1 MSEELLTGNIQFSI
15 QTLGSRRSIKMSIGE
30 VDVGFLKFHFPWEL
44 SEKKAEGVRK
54 YGVDPLRVAELN
66 WIETYFGYKRKGYGT
81 LLLKRFER
89 ICVDLGASG
98 VVLELRNSE
107 KSKKFYEKNE
117 YLHLYDAERRM
128 VKKI

>member
-1 MSEELLTGNIQFSI
+1 MSEELLTENAYFSI

-30 VDVGFLKFHFPWEL
+30 VDIGFLKFHFPGEL

-66 WIETYFGYKRKGYGT
+66 WIETYFGYKRRGYGT
-81 LLLKRFER
+81 LLLKRFEQ

-98 VVLELRNSE
+98 VVLELRPSE
-107 KSKKFYEKNE
+107 ISRNFYEKNG
-117 YLHLYDAERRM
+117 YLHLHDAERRM
-128 VKKI
+128 VKKL